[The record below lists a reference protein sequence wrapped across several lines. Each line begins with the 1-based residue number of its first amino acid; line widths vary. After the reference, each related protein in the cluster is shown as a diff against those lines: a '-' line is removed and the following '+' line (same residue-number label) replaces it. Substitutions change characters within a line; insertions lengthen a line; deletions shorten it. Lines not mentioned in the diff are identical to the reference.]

1 MNIIKK
7 YRSFRKEIDPSEYD
21 YVRSTGTPYRS
32 GSTYGNIS
40 LGGFPSGTVTPS
52 RWTGCFQM
60 YLPSTPANGCFL
72 ETGGSGVGIWIGV
85 RDSGTNFRVR
95 AGSGSVT
102 SETNG
107 SIFLTIPVTDMPFDG
122 SIHTVIVDMKIIGT
136 LGARINLF
144 VDRKFVA
151 RRRHNSGFF
160 TNWAGGGSGAFI
172 NGGANVNVAGE
183 PTAAWDNTAGQS
195 YRIFYNEYVI
205 KDTGTM
211 SIDF

>member
-1 MNIIKK
+1 
-7 YRSFRKEIDPSEYD
+7 
-21 YVRSTGTPYRS
+21 
-32 GSTYGNIS
+32 
-40 LGGFPSGTVTPS
+40 
-52 RWTGCFQM
+52 M